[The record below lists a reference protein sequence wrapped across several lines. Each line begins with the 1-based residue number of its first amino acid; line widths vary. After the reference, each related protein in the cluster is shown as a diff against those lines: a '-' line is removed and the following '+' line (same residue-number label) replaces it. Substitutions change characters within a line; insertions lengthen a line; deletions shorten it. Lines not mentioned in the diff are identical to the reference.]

1 VPEEESARFS
11 GRSRKNSLRLMI
23 CSKVYLLVKCLVL
36 PWSVLKSQ
44 VVVRKEKPK
53 EEGQDGDGKTA
64 LLKGATVGTV
74 GAWRAEGWPR

>member
-1 VPEEESARFS
+1 
-11 GRSRKNSLRLMI
+11 
-23 CSKVYLLVKCLVL
+23 VL

-74 GAWRAEGWPR
+74 GAWRAEGWPG